1 MSFYCLLVYT
11 FSEEVLAIIFTVV
24 PHTWVVSWCFQ
35 DLLFIF
41 VFQKFDYDVS
51 KCRSFCIYPTLDLLS
66 FLGLYLHIFHQTWE
80 VFDSFFWLVDPSLF
94 LLGFSL
100 HNWLV
105 SLRSLLCPNSSVI
118 IQWSEKSCV
127 LAPQAHKALILF
139 WWMVW
144 RMHSKLQSFFKAS
157 LDFSFYWVYLDFSY
171 ICKEFLNHPST
182 LYMYFM
188 FHIT

>member
-1 MSFYCLLVYT
+1 MMCLDV
-11 FSEEVLAIIFTVV
+11 VL
-24 PHTWVVSWCFQ
+24 
-35 DLLFIF
+35 
-41 VFQKFDYDVS
+41 
-51 KCRSFCIYPTLDLLS
+51 FCIYPTLNLLS

-118 IQWSEKSCV
+118 IQWSEKSCA

-144 RMHSKLQSFFKAS
+144 RMHSKLQSFFKSS
-157 LDFSFYWVYLDFSY
+157 LDFSFYWVYLDFSN
-171 ICKEFLNHPST
+171 ICIEFLNNPST

-188 FHIT
+188 FHVK